1 MPEQAA
7 PGNEQAFR
15 VLIAKPGLDGHDRGA
30 RVVVRALREAGF
42 DVAYTGI
49 RKTPDEIAQQARD
62 FGAELVGLSILSGAH
77 RELVPAVIE
86 ALQRH
91 GLETAPVVAGGIIPE
106 RDRAALLEMGVA
118 AIFGPGARTAE
129 IIRTLSETIEAA
141 LTLSRRRA
149 PRRRGPAGRVGNPAG
164 RVCVGP
170 RRGVLAW
177 RSPRAA
183 QSASN

>member
-1 MPEQAA
+1 MPEQTA

-106 RDRAALLEMGVA
+106 RDRAALFEMGVA

-129 IIRTLSETIEAA
+129 IIRTLSETIEA
-141 LTLSRRRA
+141 SRRPFRPPP
-149 PRRRGPAGRVGNPAG
+149 PREED
-164 RVCVGP
+164 
-170 RRGVLAW
+170 
-177 RSPRAA
+177 
-183 QSASN
+183 